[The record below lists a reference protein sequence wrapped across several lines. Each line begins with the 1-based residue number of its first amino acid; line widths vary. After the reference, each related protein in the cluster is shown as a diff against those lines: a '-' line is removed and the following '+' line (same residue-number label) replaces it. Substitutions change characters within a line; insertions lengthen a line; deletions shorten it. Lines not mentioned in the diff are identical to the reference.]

1 MGVAALGVVE
11 DGICQDLRVA
21 VGAACEIPTRLA
33 DVEALAQGQILSD
46 ELIAEIAEGYASGI
60 EPLEDLRG
68 SAWYRR
74 EMTRV
79 HVKRALEE
87 VRNGRR

>member
-1 MGVAALGVVE
+1 MGVAALGIV
-11 DGICQDLRVA
+11 DGQVCHELRVA
-21 VGAACEIPTRLA
+21 VGAACEIPIRLP
-33 DVEALAQGQILSD
+33 ELETLAQGQMLSD
-46 ELIAEIAEGYASGI
+46 ELITEIAEGYASGI

-87 VRNGRR
+87 VRNGCR